1 MVNFRDIMAART
13 TNNALDSNTASAALS
28 ATAVQYLS
36 SSLHHTAN
44 NNAQHTA
51 ALCSTNES
59 EE

>member
-1 MVNFRDIMAART
+1 MAART
-13 TNNALDSNTASAALS
+13 TNTALDSNTASAALS

-36 SSLHHTAN
+36 SSLHHTN
-44 NNAQHTA
+44 NNAHTA